1 MTSRIANLPRRS
13 SAKAGLFCIIFLVL
27 ALCLAASSVKAAV
40 TFTVSPNVVS
50 NAYNGLVTL
59 QINGLTNGVP
69 NVVVQKFLDV
79 NSNSII
85 DSGDLLVQQF
95 RLSAGQVN
103 VFTNEATSTLITVT
117 NFMPGDTSSTTNQ
130 MTVPLNFQNGDF
142 AQTLVGQYLYKVS
155 SSANSFTNP
164 FVVTNSPFSCVVTG
178 AVENDVTFT
187 NIPRAIVL
195 LCLNQSG
202 PIVVQAGTVANTNGV
217 FSLRAPLGNY
227 VMVGAKTNFVEDI
240 SQAGITLSA
249 KGTTNGTFALTS
261 ATTNVTGRVVDSANS
276 NGVGGVSG
284 TMISTNELLSF
295 YFTDTNGYFYAPVT
309 TNDFWQ
315 SPLDAFDATFQGLL
329 TRTNNQLLNV
339 SNKTVNITNALPPA
353 NAIFY
358 GVVSNSSAVPMPGVY
373 VYAYDNASNQSV
385 GMTDSRGK
393 YVVDALAG
401 TNSTGTNIWN
411 LFVISPDNPG
421 LTNPPYVFSP
431 SPGYLQT
438 SLEPGEAV
446 QQNFSFLTAPYSI
459 SGSVQDF
466 DGNPVVGVK
475 VFATNGI
482 YAAVDA
488 VTASDGTYSLNVA
501 PDMTWTVGID
511 PISLANAGYTN
522 VPPNQTVAISGSAVS
537 GVNFLIEVCGE
548 IEISTT
554 NLPNAVVGEPYS
566 AEIQA
571 VSCGSISNWAP
582 AYGITL
588 TSIHDNTNV
597 LYPAGTPIY
606 SDTKLIGTLESS
618 FSFGVNTGNPD
629 YASFVNCT
637 GSDSVATADAFN
649 FDNVSATVNLTGPID
664 STTNITVN
672 FPNVA
677 NGKQLWAATPTTQN
691 GSNYTTTLTFGAYT
705 NNPIA
710 AGNTVAVNAG
720 SELLFPQGTSSNRVG
735 TILGGFHSKTTPG
748 ISSIAASSAPFTNQD
763 NSLVWIQWGTNMS
776 EYFISAYGPQATN
789 LPPGLHLYPDGSDT
803 ATIYGT
809 PTGIGTNGGTF
820 NFSVMAEDGS
830 SNVTVQPL
838 SMFVFPAAT
847 LTAPSSGQA
856 GMLESSN
863 TFQMQ
868 LTGLTTN
875 LNYTVLMTTNLES
888 TNWQTIFTADNPVT
902 NSIFVP
908 DTTATDATR
917 FYRLQISQ

>member
-1 MTSRIANLPRRS
+1 MPRPS
-13 SAKAGLFCIIFLVL
+13 LAKAGALSIIVLVL
-27 ALCLAASSVKAAV
+27 ALCLAASPVKAAV

-50 NAYNGLVTL
+50 NAYNGLITL
-59 QINGLTNGVP
+59 QINGLTNGVT

-79 NSNSII
+79 NSNSVI

-95 RLSAGQVN
+95 RLSAGQLN
-103 VFTNEATSTLITVT
+103 IFTNEATSTPVTVT

-130 MTVPLNFQNGDF
+130 MTIPLNFQNGDF

-155 SSANSFTNP
+155 SSANTFTNP
-164 FVVTNSPFSCVVTG
+164 FVVTNSAFSCVVTG
-178 AVENDVTFT
+178 AVINDVNFT

-217 FSLRAPLGNY
+217 FSLRAPPGNY
-227 VMVGAKTNFVEDI
+227 VMVGARSNFVEDI

-261 ATTNVTGRVVDSANS
+261 ATTNITGKVVNSGNS

-295 YFTDTNGYFYAPVT
+295 YFTDTNGYFYAPIT
-309 TNDFWQ
+309 TNNFWEG
-315 SPLDAFDATFQGLL
+315 PVDAFDAAFQGLL
-329 TRTNNQLLNV
+329 TPLTNQLLNV
-339 SNKTVNITNALPPA
+339 SNKTINITNTLAPA

-373 VYAYDNASNQSV
+373 VYADDNAGHQSI

-393 YVVDALAG
+393 YVVDVSGG
-401 TNSTGTNIWN
+401 TNVWN
-411 LFVISPDNPG
+411 LFVLFPDNPG
-421 LTNPPYVFSP
+421 LTNSAYVFA
-431 SPGYLQT
+431 PGFLQT
-438 SLEPGEAV
+438 NMQPHQAV
-446 QQNFSFLTAPYSI
+446 QQDFSFLIAPYSI
-459 SGSVQDF
+459 SGTVQDYN
-466 DGNPVVGVK
+466 GNPVVGVE
-475 VFATNGI
+475 VFATNGV
-482 YAAVDA
+482 YEAANG
-488 VTASDGTYSLNVA
+488 VTASDGSYSINVS
-501 PDMTWTVGID
+501 PGTWTVGID
-511 PISLANAGYTN
+511 SNSLAGAGFTN
-522 VPPNQTVAISGSAVS
+522 VPPNQTVTVSSSAVT

-554 NLPNAVVGEPYS
+554 NLPNAIVGEPYN

-571 VSCGSISNWAP
+571 VSCGSVNNWAP

-588 TSIHDNTNV
+588 TSIHDKTNV
-597 LYPAGTPIY
+597 FYPAGTPIF
-606 SDTKLIGTLESS
+606 SDTRLIGTLGTS

-637 GSDSVATADAFN
+637 GSASVATADAFN
-649 FDNVSATVNLTGPID
+649 FDNVSATVNLSGPID

-677 NGKQLWAATPTTQN
+677 NGKQLWTATPTTQN
-691 GSNYTTTLTFGAYT
+691 GSNYTTTLTFGVYT

-720 SELLFPQGTSSNRVG
+720 SELIFPQGTASNRIA
-735 TILGGFHSKTTPG
+735 TIVGGFHSKTTPG
-748 ISSIAASSAPFTNQD
+748 ISSIAATSAAFTNQD

-776 EYFISAYGPQATN
+776 EYFISADGPQSTN
-789 LPPGLHLYPDGSDT
+789 LPPGLHLYPDGSNT

-809 PTGIGTNGGTF
+809 PTGIGTNGGNF
-820 NFSVMAEDGS
+820 NISVMAEDSS
-830 SNVTVQPL
+830 SNVTVQPF
-838 SMFVFPAAT
+838 SMFVFPTAT
-847 LTAPSSGQA
+847 LTGPSSGQA

-888 TNWQTIFTADNPVT
+888 TNWLTIFTANNPVT
-902 NSIFVP
+902 NSIIVP
-908 DTTATDATR
+908 DTSATDATR